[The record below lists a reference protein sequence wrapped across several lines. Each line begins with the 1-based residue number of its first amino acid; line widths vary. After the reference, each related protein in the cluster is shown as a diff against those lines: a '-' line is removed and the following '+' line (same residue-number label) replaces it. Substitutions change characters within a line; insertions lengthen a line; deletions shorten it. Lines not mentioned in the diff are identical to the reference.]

1 MAKGNNDSFS
11 LEVESE
17 EEWEQKW
24 QEFIQLARQYGWPE
38 DYLQAFLQ
46 DHKVSYQERLKSL
59 ERAHELWEEG
69 QYGEAIFEDK
79 RTMLRTPVSPAE
91 VRTLRSHLGNDQ

>member
-1 MAKGNNDSFS
+1 MAKRNTHTLSP
-11 LEVESE
+11 EVESE

-24 QEFIQLARQYGWPE
+24 EEFIQLARKYGWPE

-46 DHKVSYQERLKSL
+46 DHRVSYQERLKSL

-91 VRTLRSHLGNDQ
+91 MRKLRFHLG